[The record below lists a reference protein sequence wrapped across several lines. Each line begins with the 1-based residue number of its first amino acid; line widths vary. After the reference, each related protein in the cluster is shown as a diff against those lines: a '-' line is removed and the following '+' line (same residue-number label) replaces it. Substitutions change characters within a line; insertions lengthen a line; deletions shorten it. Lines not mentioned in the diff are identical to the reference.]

1 MCFSDD
7 RLGNNCFPG
16 GVLWKLFYISV
27 YLIRE
32 SRIANKMPSTKS
44 HMYSQAFNSCPVL
57 FSLVLEPRS
66 PPPVFLAWD
75 PAALLHRQCHSG
87 GLSLK
92 WRGASCGCNSLKI
105 RRETALDKKP
115 SFA

>member
-7 RLGNNCFPG
+7 SLGNNCFPG

-66 PPPVFLAWD
+66 PPPCSLPGTRLLCCTGSVTRVDSVLSGEGRLAGVT
-75 PAALLHRQCHSG
+75 H
-87 GLSLK
+87 
-92 WRGASCGCNSLKI
+92 
-105 RRETALDKKP
+105 
-115 SFA
+115 